1 MKPVFLTVL
10 LLTLSSSVLAA
21 ERYTEVWNPPEA
33 QTVKGK
39 AKTRGVVPVQAKK
52 KHKNVT
58 SVKKVADKTSV
69 AQSPSQAVPAP
80 RVKPAP
86 RQVDPLMNL
95 PRKIGPDGQ
104 VMRVGYSGG

>member
-1 MKPVFLTVL
+1 MKPVFLTICL
-10 LLTLSSSVLAA
+10 LVASSTVLAA

-33 QTVKGK
+33 QTTK
-39 AKTRGVVPVQAKK
+39 ARAKARNVVPVQAKK

-69 AQSPSQAVPAP
+69 AQPAAVP

-86 RQVDPLMNL
+86 RQAEPVMEL
-95 PRKIGPDGQ
+95 PRKIGPNGQ
-104 VMRVGYSGG
+104 VLRV

>member
-1 MKPVFLTVL
+1 MKPVFLTICL
-10 LLTLSSSVLAA
+10 LVASSTALGA

-33 QTVKGK
+33 QTAK
-39 AKTRGVVPVQAKK
+39 ARTKAHNVVPVQAKK

-69 AQSPSQAVPAP
+69 AQPAAMP

-86 RQVDPLMNL
+86 RQAEPVMEL

-104 VMRVGYSGG
+104 VLRV